1 MNTQALRKLNMALML
16 AMVIVVG
23 CAFNSTDTVIKRQ
36 SNSETIEYGK
46 SRKFVKEGITVVY
59 LTGSPYEIGFTN
71 GKLCK
76 DEIEEANRPFFEKYE
91 LLIQNPNNLW
101 LRMSKKLEDHVPEE
115 YIEEMHG
122 IYWI

>member
-1 MNTQALRKLNMALML
+1 MIYM
-16 AMVIVVG
+16 
-23 CAFNSTDTVIKRQ
+23 TVIKRQ

-46 SRKFVKEGITVVY
+46 SRKFVKEGIAVVY
-59 LTGSPYEIGFTN
+59 LTGSPYEIGFAN

>member
-1 MNTQALRKLNMALML
+1 LIKQ
-16 AMVIVVG
+16 VVN
-23 CAFNSTDTVIKRQ
+23 C
-36 SNSETIEYGK
+36 EYSGTPK
-46 SRKFVKEGITVVY
+46 I
-59 LTGSPYEIGFTN
+59 
-71 GKLCK
+71 
-76 DEIEEANRPFFEKYE
+76 KYE